1 MKIAF
6 DAKRLF
12 RNYTGLGNYSRTLV
26 GNLSRQ
32 YPDNDYFLM
41 TEKVISN
48 DETAEFL
55 TDNYRVVS
63 PTKCRGTWRVW
74 GMAKD
79 LKKNG
84 VQLYHGLSHDLPFG
98 IARSG
103 VKSVVTVHDV
113 CYKTFP
119 DMFPLVE
126 RMIYRVKYRHS
137 LKNADRVIAISE
149 STKSDI
155 LKYFDVDPSKIEVI
169 YQALNPVFYERRDD
183 RRAREMVAHYGV
195 HGDFALFVG
204 SLNSRK
210 NLLSVLRAYALVA
223 PEKRPMLVVIGNGG
237 GQYAERCWQEVES
250 LSLTENVVHI
260 RNLNSMS
267 VLADFYTLARFMVYP
282 SLYEGFGLPVAEAM
296 LCGCPTITSS
306 VSSLP
311 EAGGEWARY
320 VDPNSVEQIARA
332 MVDLIDISTADRA
345 ALSSSGR
352 EWVSRTLDPK
362 KLTRQVE
369 ALYRSVVSTDK

>member
-41 TEKVISN
+41 TEKVITN

-55 TDNYRVVS
+55 TADYRVVS
-63 PTKCRGTWRVW
+63 PTKCRQTWRGW

-84 VQLYHGLSHDLPFG
+84 VQIYHGLSHDLPFG

-126 RMIYRVKYRHS
+126 RMIYRIKYRHS

-169 YQALNPVFYERRDD
+169 YQALNPVFYERRDESSA
-183 RRAREMVAHYGV
+183 RRMVAHYGV

-210 NLLSVLRAYALVA
+210 NLLSVLKAYAMIT
-223 PEKRPMLVVIGNGG
+223 PEKRPMLVVIGNGRG
-237 GQYAERCWQEVES
+237 EYAEKCSEAIES
-250 LSLTENVVHI
+250 LSLTENVIHI

-282 SLYEGFGLPVAEAM
+282 SFYEGFGLPVAEAM
-296 LCGCPTITSS
+296 LCGCPAITSS

-320 VDPNSVEQIARA
+320 VDPNSVDEIAQA
-332 MVDLIDISTADRA
+332 MISLIDISDKERA
-345 ALSSSGR
+345 YLSESGR
-352 EWVSRTLDPK
+352 DWVYRTLDPE
-362 KLTRQVE
+362 KLTSRVE
-369 ALYRSVVSTDK
+369 TLYGELAGLL